1 MRRALLILVLTLGLA
16 TGLPAQKSQSETAA
30 GKHPPQAKTQAE
42 YKDYNTA
49 FASSGGEAME
59 KAADAFAAK
68 YPDSEL
74 RAILYSQAMRQYQ
87 QENNPGKM
95 LAMGEKVLTFDP
107 DNTVALVLTA
117 TVMSDDLTESDPGQ
131 ANSLPSADGK
141 ERDKKIAEIRKNSSR
156 ALETVDSGFAS
167 PAGAT
172 PEQITAYKNRLR
184 SMAHSAL
191 GITNLKT
198 GDNPGAEKEF
208 KVAAELIQ
216 AEPDPFVFYHLALA
230 QDHQGKYAEA
240 LASVD
245 QAMKSAGSAPDLAKL
260 AAGERERLLKLT
272 GANAPSSPS
281 QAPEQ
286 PSPARP
292 PQ

>member
-1 MRRALLILVLTLGLA
+1 MRQPLLILVLTLGLA
-16 TGLPAQKSQSETAA
+16 AALPAQKPQPGPAA

-49 FASSGGEAME
+49 FATSGSEAME
-59 KAADAFAAK
+59 KAADAFAVK

-87 QENNPGKM
+87 QENNSGKM
-95 LAMGEKVLTFDP
+95 LAMGEKVLTLDP

-117 TVMSDDLTESDPGQ
+117 TVMSDDLTESDSGQ
-131 ANSLPSADGK
+131 AGSSPSGDEK

-208 KVAAELIQ
+208 KMAAELIQ

-245 QAMKSAGSAPDLAKL
+245 QALKSAGSAPDLAKL
-260 AAGERERLLKLT
+260 ASGERERLVKLADT
-272 GANAPSSPS
+272 NTSTSPS
-281 QAPEQ
+281 QAPAQ

>member
-1 MRRALLILVLTLGLA
+1 MRRLLLILVLTLGLA
-16 TGLPAQKSQSETAA
+16 PGLFPQNPQSGAPA
-30 GKHPPQAKTQAE
+30 GKHPPQAKSQAE

-49 FASSGGEAME
+49 FTTSGAEAME

-74 RAILYSQAMRQYQ
+74 RAILYSQALRQYQ

-117 TVMSDDLTESDPGQ
+117 TMMSDDLTESDPGQ
-131 ANSLPSADGK
+131 ANALPSGDSK
-141 ERDKKIAEIRKNSSR
+141 ERDRQIATIRKNAGR

-191 GITNLKT
+191 GITDLKS

-208 KVAAELIQ
+208 KMAAELIQ

-240 LASVD
+240 LTSVD
-245 QAMKSAGSAPDLAKL
+245 QALKSAGSAPDLAKL
-260 AAGERERLLKLT
+260 ATGEKERLVKLT

-281 QAPEQ
+281 QAPDQ

>member
-1 MRRALLILVLTLGLA
+1 MRRGLLILVMMLGMA
-16 TGLPAQKSQSETAA
+16 PGLPAQQPQSSAAA
-30 GKHPPQAKTQAE
+30 GKHPRQAKTQAE
-42 YKDYNTA
+42 FKDYNTA
-49 FASSGGEAME
+49 FATSGGEATE
-59 KAADAFAAK
+59 KAADAFAVK

-74 RAILYSQAMRQYQ
+74 RSILYSQAMGQYQ

-117 TVMSDDLTESDPGQ
+117 TVMSDDLTESESGQ
-131 ANSLPSADGK
+131 ANSLPSGNDK

-156 ALETVDSGFAS
+156 ALETVESGFAS

-172 PEQITAYKNRLR
+172 PEQITAYKSRLR

-208 KVAAELIQ
+208 KMAAELIQ
-216 AEPDPFVFYHLALA
+216 SEPDPFVFYHLALA
-230 QDHQGKYAEA
+230 QDHQGKYPEA

-245 QAMKSAGSAPDLAKL
+245 QALKSAGSAPDLAKL
-260 AAGERERLLKLT
+260 ASGERERLLKLT
-272 GANAPSSPS
+272 GANTSSSPS

>member
-1 MRRALLILVLTLGLA
+1 MRQPLLILVLTLGLA
-16 TGLPAQKSQSETAA
+16 AALPAQKPQPGPAA

-49 FASSGGEAME
+49 FATSGGEAME
-59 KAADAFAAK
+59 KAADAFAVK

-87 QENNPGKM
+87 QENNSGKM
-95 LAMGEKVLTFDP
+95 LAMGEKVLTLDP

-117 TVMSDDLTESDPGQ
+117 TVMSDDLTESDSGQ
-131 ANSLPSADGK
+131 AGSSPSGDEK

-208 KVAAELIQ
+208 KMAAELIQ

-245 QAMKSAGSAPDLAKL
+245 QALKSAGSAPDLAKL
-260 AAGERERLLKLT
+260 ASGERERLVKLADT
-272 GANAPSSPS
+272 NTSTSPS
-281 QAPEQ
+281 QAPAQ

>member
-1 MRRALLILVLTLGLA
+1 MRRPLLILVVTLGLA
-16 TGLPAQKSQSETAA
+16 LSLPAQKPQSETAA

-49 FASSGGEAME
+49 FATSGAEATE

-74 RAILYSQAMRQYQ
+74 RGFLYSQAMRQYQ

-117 TVMSDDLTESDPGQ
+117 TVMSDDLTEADAAGSSAPGDDTARNKQ
-131 ANSLPSADGK
+131 
-141 ERDKKIAEIRKNSSR
+141 IAAIRKNAGR
-156 ALETVDSGFAS
+156 ALETVDSSFAA
-167 PAGAT
+167 PVGAT
-172 PEQITAYKNRLR
+172 PEQVTAYKNRLR

-191 GITNLKT
+191 GITSLKT

-208 KVAAELIQ
+208 
-216 AEPDPFVFYHLALA
+216 
-230 QDHQGKYAEA
+230 
-240 LASVD
+240 
-245 QAMKSAGSAPDLAKL
+245 
-260 AAGERERLLKLT
+260 
-272 GANAPSSPS
+272 
-281 QAPEQ
+281 
-286 PSPARP
+286 
-292 PQ
+292 

>member
-1 MRRALLILVLTLGLA
+1 MRRPLLILVVMLDLA
-16 TGLPAQKSQSETAA
+16 SGLPAQKPQSEAPA

-59 KAADAFAAK
+59 RAADAFAAK

-107 DNTVALVLTA
+107 NNTVALVLTA
-117 TVMSDDLTESDPGQ
+117 TVMSDDLTESDSGPANASPSGDNKGRDGQ
-131 ANSLPSADGK
+131 
-141 ERDKKIAEIRKNSSR
+141 IAIIRKNASR

-198 GDNPGAEKEF
+198 GDNSGAEKEF
-208 KVAAELIQ
+208 KMAAELIQ

-230 QDHQGKYAEA
+230 QDHQGKYPEA

-245 QAMKSAGSAPDLAKL
+245 QALKSAGSAPDLAKL
-260 AAGERERLLKLT
+260 ASGERERLVKLT
-272 GANAPSSPS
+272 GANAPTSPS

-286 PSPARP
+286 PSPRP
-292 PQ
+292 PL